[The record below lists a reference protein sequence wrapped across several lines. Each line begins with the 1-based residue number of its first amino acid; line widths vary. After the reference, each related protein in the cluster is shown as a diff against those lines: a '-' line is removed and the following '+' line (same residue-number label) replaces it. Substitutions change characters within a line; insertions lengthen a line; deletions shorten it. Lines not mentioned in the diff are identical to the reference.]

1 VASPGSLTVVND
13 AGRQLPHTSTRPMQR
28 RAAVAI
34 RQLQKDEWK
43 AYFDRVSKNLLGR
56 RATIEVAA
64 LNIGDQIEAEWVP
77 MVGASYDHKDDV
89 LSIAITGL
97 DHMIPN
103 PREIY
108 VDEGE
113 TGLTSFEVVDAAGVR
128 HIIQLREPLML
139 PAPSTAG

>member
-1 VASPGSLTVVND
+1 L
-13 AGRQLPHTSTRPMQR
+13 LHFSTRPTQR
-28 RAAVAI
+28 RAPMAI

-43 AYFDRVSKNLLGR
+43 AYFDRVSKSLLGK
-56 RATIEVAA
+56 RAMIEVAA
-64 LNIGDQIEAEWVP
+64 LNVGDQIEAEWVP
-77 MVGASYDHKDDV
+77 MLGASYDHKDDV
-89 LSIAITGL
+89 LSIPLTDL
-97 DHMIPN
+97 DHMILN

-128 HIIQLREPLML
+128 HIVHLREPLML